1 MLSDVVNRFAFSR
14 PVFGALKTY
23 SRLTPTGRGGFRL
36 ARLARRTLPRERWQ
50 GFFDT
55 PDGLRLRLD
64 LGTYPDCC
72 MAFGLYELDTAR
84 LIRRLLEP
92 GGWFVDCGANIGYFS
107 LLAARQVGPAG
118 RVDAFEPDPINRAR
132 LEQHLADN
140 APLPQVRVHP
150 LAVGA
155 EAATTTL
162 FHPNRGPTN
171 HGAAS
176 TFQSLTVDA
185 TDVSAFPVRVA
196 RLVDE
201 LVGVPHLIKLDVE
214 GAELAAITGASGLLG
229 RERPPAII
237 VEHNPVTAAA
247 AGYRP
252 SDLMRRLQA
261 IQPRYRLYQI
271 AWRLRPVAAP
281 EQLDSLG
288 RECNLLAVTA

>member
-1 MLSDVVNRFAFSR
+1 
-14 PVFGALKTY
+14 
-23 SRLTPTGRGGFRL
+23 
-36 ARLARRTLPRERWQ
+36 
-50 GFFDT
+50 
-55 PDGLRLRLD
+55 
-64 LGTYPDCC
+64 

-92 GGWFVDCGANIGYFS
+92 GGWFVDCGANIGYFT
-107 LLAARQVGPAG
+107 LLAARRVGPEG

-150 LAVGA
+150 VAVGA

-162 FHPNRGPTN
+162 FHPNAGPTN

-176 TFQSLTVDA
+176 TYQSLTADA
-185 TDVSAFPVRVA
+185 TDVSAFPIRVA

-201 LVGVPHLIKLDVE
+201 LDGVPNLIKLDVE

-229 RERPPAII
+229 GEKPPAII

-252 SDLMRRLQA
+252 SDLMRRLLT
-261 IQPRYRLYQI
+261 IQPRYRLFRI
-271 AWRLRPVAAP
+271 DWRLRPVAAP
-281 EQLDSLG
+281 EQLDPLA
-288 RECNLLAVTA
+288 RECNLLAVAA